1 MCCDSYR
8 AMWSVL
14 LSRRGVGWI
23 LTALYPL
30 LLPNSNLVAF
40 IGMISS
46 APSIVWWGLR
56 TPRLA
61 GDPSLTSLMPLAWKQ
76 DLEQRA
82 PEQGSAAALTKAA
95 LPKGSLLMFLNHN
108 PQSPVSSLSPQEPS
122 NKCLF
127 CSSEFESPP
136 KDSWYRIWYHKWD
149 VTRLSWDLGEG
160 KNWYENLVV
169 HFHVRI
175 NSGLTCDP
183 VEPWDSYCVL
193 PEKH

>member
-1 MCCDSYR
+1 MTATEPCDQCC
-8 AMWSVL
+8 WVEEELVGFWL
-14 LSRRGVGWI
+14 LCIPFFSR
-23 LTALYPL
+23 TATLLPL
-30 LLPNSNLVAF
+30 LEWSLLHQA
-40 IGMISS
+40 
-46 APSIVWWGLR
+46 VWWGLR